1 MTSLKAASA
10 TSYFVLH
17 FGDVCNS
24 QLWHNALFPAIAWK
38 VYGVTG
44 SVVLKL
50 LVICLLLVLSGL

>member
-24 QLWHNALFPAIAWK
+24 QLWHNALLPAIAWK
-38 VYGVTG
+38 YME
-44 SVVLKL
+44 LQ
-50 LVICLLLVLSGL
+50 LLLC